1 MRLVRDAASV
11 ALVIVASLC
20 ISSVAS
26 AKIAAPAKIHTDFGY
41 VQVDPLDVEAAIA
54 EGKAAQEAA
63 RRLLLLSSLRF
74 AIIEEEPG
82 GNRMGS
88 VSDGY
93 IIYPWPFP
101 NGSRRLTA
109 RPATHVL
116 RHEIGHDLLERY
128 VIPKSTKN
136 QYGTDAPDWLDEM
149 AAVAFE
155 GAEQQS
161 NRRRTARR
169 ETARAGLLPLSQLLS
184 MEHPEFKSKV
194 AVDPTQV
201 IATIE
206 PTSNDAIRYYSTI
219 QAFYDF
225 LLARVRNTAIVA
237 ELSGAYMRGDDLKM
251 WVINKLHSGRE
262 VGSLEEVDAD
272 FSRWLATDPR
282 YTG

>member
-1 MRLVRDAASV
+1 MRVVRNAAPV
-11 ALVIVASLC
+11 AFVIVASLC
-20 ISSVAS
+20 ISSVVS
-26 AKIAAPAKIHTDFGY
+26 AKIAAPDKVYTDFGY

-63 RRLLLLSSLRF
+63 RRLLLLPSLHF
-74 AIIEEEPG
+74 AIIEEG
-82 GNRMGS
+82 SGSDRWGS

-93 IIYPWPFP
+93 IVYPWPFP

-128 VIPKSTKN
+128 VVPKSSKS

-169 ETARAGLLPLSQLLS
+169 EAARAGLLPLSQLLS

-201 IATIE
+201 IATME
-206 PTSNDAIRYYSTI
+206 PTSSDAIRFYSTV

-237 ELSGAYMRGDDLKM
+237 ELTGAYMRGDDLKM
-251 WVINKLHSGRE
+251 WVINKLRSGRE
-262 VGSLEEVDAD
+262 VGSLEKVDAD
-272 FSRWLATDPR
+272 FLRWLATDPR
-282 YTG
+282 YAG